1 MLLKLEIF
9 VELFDYVQLVF
20 AKVVLLYNF
29 TAFSTKKNDVSVD
42 LIVLVL
48 LLIINRKRLV
58 SMM

>member
-20 AKVVLLYNF
+20 AKVVLLDNF

-48 LLIINRKRLV
+48 LLVINRKRLV